1 MVRAIHKL
9 KAISAEKATK
19 PGLYGDGGGLYLQIT
34 KDGIKSWLFRFMIN
48 GRARGMGLGP
58 LHTISLAQAREKAHE
73 CRSFLLKGLDPLD
86 EKQKSQAVAKE
97 QEAEAK
103 AKIDAAVPPAT
114 PRGKTFK
121 DCAEELIKSK
131 ETGWRN
137 EKHKDQWR
145 NTLAK
150 YAYPVIGDLAV
161 STIET
166 AHIMQ
171 ILSPIWAEKTETAS
185 RVRGRI
191 ESVLS
196 YAKVFGYRTAENPAR
211 WKGHLD
217 HLLPKESA
225 VTTVKH
231 HPALPYKELPEF
243 MEKLREKESIA
254 AFALELLIL
263 TATRSNETR
272 SCRWDEFDLE
282 EKIWIIPATRMK
294 TKKIHRV
301 PLSDQSLKLLKK
313 MLRFGNQGLVFPGQK
328 NGQPLS
334 DATMLQLLRRI
345 HPDGISVHGFRS
357 TFRDWTS
364 ECTTHDSNI
373 CEMALAHTIEN
384 KTEAAYRRGDLLVR
398 RAELMSDW
406 GAYCDKTQSRQPS
419 SSE

>member
-1 MVRAIHKL
+1 MARAIHKL
-9 KAISAEKATK
+9 KALSVEKLTK

-34 KDGIKSWLFRFMIN
+34 RDNIKSWLFRYMKN
-48 GRARGMGLGP
+48 GKARGMGLGP

-73 CRSFLLKGLDPLD
+73 CRSFLLKGFDPLD
-86 EKQKSQAVAKE
+86 EKQKSQAAAKK

-103 AKIDAAVPPAT
+103 AKTEAATPPA
-114 PRGKTFK
+114 PLPGKTFK

-145 NTLAK
+145 NTLSK
-150 YAYPVIGDLAV
+150 YAYPVIGDLEV
-161 STIET
+161 SAIET

-191 ESVLS
+191 ESVLN

-225 VTTVKH
+225 VTTVQH

-243 MEKLREKESIA
+243 MENLREKESIA
-254 AFALELLIL
+254 AFALEFLIL
-263 TATRSNETR
+263 TATRGNETR
-272 SCRWDEFDLE
+272 NACWEEFDLE
-282 EKIWIIPATRMK
+282 EKIWTIPASRMK
-294 TKKIHRV
+294 SKKAHRI
-301 PLSDQSLKLLKK
+301 PLSEQALLVLKK
-313 MLRFGNQGLVFPGQK
+313 MLRFGNRGLVFPGQK
-328 NGQPLS
+328 IGQPLS
-334 DATMLQLLRRI
+334 EATMLQLLRRI
-345 HPDGISVHGFRS
+345 REEKFTAHGFRS
-357 TFRDWTS
+357 TFRDWAS
-364 ECTTHDSNI
+364 ECTTHDSNV

-384 KTEAAYRRGDLLVR
+384 KTEAAYRRGDLLAR
-398 RAELMSDW
+398 RAALMNDW
-406 GAYCDKTQSRQPS
+406 GAYCGSKGSKT
-419 SSE
+419 